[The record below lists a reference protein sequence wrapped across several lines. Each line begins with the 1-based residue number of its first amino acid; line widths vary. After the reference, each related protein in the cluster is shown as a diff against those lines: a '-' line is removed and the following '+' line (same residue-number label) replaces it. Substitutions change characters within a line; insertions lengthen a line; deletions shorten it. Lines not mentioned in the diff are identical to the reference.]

1 MKGSLLTI
9 VLVVLVGCN
18 RAATPPA
25 TAPSTQTATKLPPL
39 GALQCKLAVLAPLV
53 PKRITHLTVD
63 PSSNVYFVQES
74 DDGSDTMFIIGSE
87 DVSIATPLSARGL
100 LAAMDEKGSG
110 NIQSIAAGS
119 DGNIYFY
126 FTGGTKKKTIACLG
140 RFETRTGLIRI
151 LAREQ
156 ALASG
161 SDFGASLALARG
173 TVVPAG
179 KTLWFWLHHSDG
191 SAMFQLKPGEFP
203 RDGEIH
209 LPKPTVLRSED
220 GTLTMS
226 RADFMKLSPGAG
238 DSMLLLDEWT
248 AALWKIDVTG
258 SADVVQALVG
268 LPKLL
273 SAPGANRV
281 GDIMLFAAASE
292 LIEPRVDQRVA
303 PVDIDTHYPSLL
315 VLRNG
320 VFAPIARDD
329 ILADPSFPLYS
340 MQLEQTLYEP
350 GRDTWIGYDSSSGQ
364 IVRMRLEPR
373 RTR

>member
-1 MKGSLLTI
+1 MKRWLVSILLLGTI
-9 VLVVLVGCN
+9 GCN
-18 RAATPPA
+18 RAPAPPA
-25 TAPSTQTATKLPPL
+25 TAPATQAAAKLPPL

-53 PKRITHLTVD
+53 PKRMTHLTVD

-100 LAAMDEKGSG
+100 LAAMNEKGSG
-110 NIQSIAAGS
+110 NIQSIAAGG
-119 DGNIYFY
+119 DGNIYFF
-126 FTGGTKKKTIACLG
+126 FTGGTKKKTVACLG

-151 LAREQ
+151 LAREPE
-156 ALASG
+156 LASA
-161 SDFGASLALARG
+161 SEFGASLALARG
-173 TVVPAG
+173 DVVAAG
-179 KTLWFWLHHSDG
+179 KTLWFWLHHSDD

-209 LPKPTVLRSED
+209 LPRPTSLRSED

-226 RADFMKLSPGAG
+226 RADFLKISPGAG

-258 SADVVQALVG
+258 STDVVTGLVG

-281 GDIMLFAAASE
+281 GDIMFFAAASE
-292 LIEPRVDQRVA
+292 PLEPRVDQRVA

-320 VFAPIARDD
+320 VFTPIARDD
-329 ILADPSFPLYS
+329 ILADSSFPVYS
-340 MQLEQTLYEP
+340 MYLQQTLYEP

-373 RTR
+373 KMR